1 MGLFSSASA
10 ARKYEK
16 KKMKQMR
23 KLEKYNQRQEEYDE
37 IYRNKKQKSDFKS
50 LLAHLKFETYTKR
63 LVGIVVFIALIDL
76 QLSYILA
83 FMDKVQIAET
93 LSTQICVTLLG
104 TILVYVIRAYF
115 DTKAEKKDEMI
126 KAGLIVDSKNPVIPN
141 EVIKNKIQEVIE
153 GSGLAEHINS
163 SSDNNTS
170 TFESENPDDNNV
182 AG

>member
-1 MGLFSSASA
+1 MGLFSNASA

-16 KKMKQMR
+16 KKLKQMR
-23 KLEKYNQRQEEYDE
+23 KLEKYNQKQEEYDE
-37 IYRNKKQKSDFKS
+37 IYRTKKQKSDFKS
-50 LLAHLKFETYTKR
+50 LLSHLKFETYTKR

-141 EVIKNKIQEVIE
+141 EVIKNKIQEVIDN
-153 GSGLAEHINS
+153 SGLAEHINS
-163 SSDNNTS
+163 SSSNNNPS
-170 TFESENPDDNNV
+170 TFESENPDDNV